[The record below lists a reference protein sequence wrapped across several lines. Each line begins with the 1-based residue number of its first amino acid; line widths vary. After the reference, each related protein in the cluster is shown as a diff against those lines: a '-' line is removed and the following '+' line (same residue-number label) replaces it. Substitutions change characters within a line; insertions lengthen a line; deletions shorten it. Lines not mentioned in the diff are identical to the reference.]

1 MNDNI
6 GTDDIVSGLTPM
18 EIEKIYRIQYKI
30 YWEEDLINR
39 CNDRRMEGQ
48 GLCNLP
54 DTLEDEKN
62 LLNTAYD
69 LYCKIKDSNIAY
81 NDTLDAV
88 IDEMEQR
95 IANGVPE
102 LSLMKAKKKL
112 NVVCTCTSYYTSSIE
127 VPADYTREQAITYA
141 REHIDEITIGS
152 GLEYIG
158 GSDELDEENCEF
170 EKEGGAG

>member
-6 GTDDIVSGLTPM
+6 ETDDIVSGLTPM

-30 YWEEDLINR
+30 YWEEDLIDR
-39 CNDRRMEGQ
+39 CNDRRTEGQ

-54 DTLEDEKN
+54 DTLEDEKD

-88 IDEMEQR
+88 IDEMERR
-95 IANGVPE
+95 IANE
-102 LSLMKAKKKL
+102 
-112 NVVCTCTSYYTSSIE
+112 
-127 VPADYTREQAITYA
+127 
-141 REHIDEITIGS
+141 EIPVAS
-152 GLEYIG
+152 GLECIG
-158 GSDELDEENCEF
+158 GGDEVAEEHCEF
-170 EKEGGAG
+170 EKISEGGAG